1 MKNLDLND
9 LRFPHVSVMAIIT
22 LFPEAQMGKSARFLR
37 CFAVAAVLLAA
48 ATAQNPQHPH
58 PPQPEDAKRPGP
70 QGQLAPRLQKLGE
83 HKFPVTTR
91 SKQAQ
96 LFINQGVN
104 LAYGFNHAEAARA
117 FREAARLDPGC
128 AMAYWGEALVLGP
141 NINMPMA
148 PEAEPEAYQAIQKA
162 IALKGKVSQRERDYI
177 DALAARYSSE
187 EKPDRPALDRAYAAA
202 MSKLSKKY
210 PNDLDAATLYAEA
223 LMDLRP
229 WNYWGRDGKA
239 YPETVEMLSVLESVL
254 RRNPRHPGATH
265 YYIHAVEAKD
275 PAKAEQ
281 AADTLLKLMPGAGH
295 MVHMPSH
302 IYIRVG
308 RYADASAANEQAI
321 LADEDYITQ
330 CRAQGIYP
338 LAYYP
343 HNIHFL
349 WAAATMEGRS
359 ATALEAARKVASK
372 IPHEALHQFSIL
384 QSFLIVPYHA
394 MVRFGKWDE
403 ILKEPKPTAG
413 LFTEGIWRYARG
425 MALIRNGKLAEAE
438 SEVAAIQKIL
448 TDKTF
453 LETPA
458 TFSSNSG
465 ETVLRIA
472 PEVLAGEL
480 AAERGEYDKAVLHL
494 GRAVRYEDALVY
506 TEPPDWPLP
515 VRLNLGAVLLKA
527 GRPVEAEVI
536 YWEDLSK
543 NPENGWALAGL
554 AQALRAQGKN
564 DEAAGIEVR
573 LRKAWVNADIQLS
586 ASRF

>member
-1 MKNLDLND
+1 MTE
-9 LRFPHVSVMAIIT
+9 FV
-22 LFPEAQMGKSARFLR
+22 RFLR
-37 CFAVAAVLLAA
+37 LFALTAGLSAALLA
-48 ATAQNPQHPH
+48 QYPQHPH
-58 PPQPEDAKRPGP
+58 PPQPDDAGKPGP
-70 QGQLAPRLQKLGE
+70 QGQLAPRLQNLGG
-83 HKFPVTTR
+83 HTFPVTTR
-91 SKQAQ
+91 SRQAQ

-117 FREAARLDPGC
+117 FREAARLDSGC

-148 PEAEPEAYQAIQKA
+148 PEAEPEAYRAIQKA

-177 DALAARYSSE
+177 DALATRYSHE
-187 EKPDRPALDRAYAAA
+187 QKPDRPALDRAFASA
-202 MSKLSKKY
+202 MGALSRKY

-229 WNYWGRDGKA
+229 WNYWGRDGKP
-239 YPETVEMLSVLESVL
+239 YPETVEILSVLESVL
-254 RRNPRHPGATH
+254 RRNPRHPGANH
-265 YYIHAVEAKD
+265 YYIHALEAKD

-281 AADTLLKLMPGAGH
+281 AADTLLNLMPGAGH

-349 WAAATMEGRS
+349 WAASTMEGRS
-359 ATALEAARKVASK
+359 ATALDAARKAASQ

-384 QSFLIVPYHA
+384 QSFLVVPYHA

-403 ILKEPKPTAG
+403 IWKEPKPTAG
-413 LFTEGIWRYARG
+413 LFTEGIWRYARA
-425 MALIRNGKLAEAE
+425 MALIRGGKPAEAD
-438 SEVAAIQKIL
+438 SEIAAIRKIL

-465 ETVLRIA
+465 EMVLRIA

-480 AAERGEYDKAVLHL
+480 AAERGDCDTAVVHL

-527 GRPVEAEVI
+527 GRPVEAEVV

-543 NPENGWALAGL
+543 NPENGWALTGL
-554 AQALRAQGKN
+554 AQALRAQGKHE
-564 DEAAGIEVR
+564 EAAGIDQR
-573 LRKAWVNADIQLS
+573 LRKAWARADIQIT